1 MLTNTRTIRVE
12 WGDCDP
18 AGIVFYPR
26 YFEMFEICIHS
37 LVERATGMTKFQL
50 TQKYG
55 FVGFP
60 VVQARAQFMAPA
72 TYGDEV
78 IAETTITE
86 FRRSS
91 FDVTHRVHNGEKLA
105 VEGFETRVWVARHPD
120 DATTVTDTA
129 TKLNFFHFGRFS
141 SQYRQ
146 LFGETPSETLRRARG
161 GARMT
166 PRPGWTVGA
175 GLN

>member
-1 MLTNTRTIRVE
+1 VKEDAMLTNTRTIRVE

-78 IAETTITE
+78 VADTTITE

-105 VEGFETRVWVARHPD
+105 VEGFETRVWVARHPND
-120 DATTVTDTA
+120 PNRIKAIPIPDEVIA
-129 TKLNFFHFGRFS
+129 KFKQG
-141 SQYRQ
+141 
-146 LFGETPSETLRRARG
+146 
-161 GARMT
+161 
-166 PRPGWTVGA
+166 
-175 GLN
+175 